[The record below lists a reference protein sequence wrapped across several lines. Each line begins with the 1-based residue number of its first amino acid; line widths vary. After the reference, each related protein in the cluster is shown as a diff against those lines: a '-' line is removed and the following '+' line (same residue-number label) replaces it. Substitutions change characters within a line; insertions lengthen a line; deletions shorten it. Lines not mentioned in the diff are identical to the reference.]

1 MYLQPNSSH
10 LNKSFEWFRS
20 TLVENCI
27 YVDQRKTKVYLK
39 SVVSP
44 GSEFEITDLI
54 IKRKVSYVNVTGA
67 LKLFDRWPVD
77 LPVMVDKC
85 STHATACCGLFNPLF
100 CSVKTKSL
108 INNEI

>member
-1 MYLQPNSSH
+1 MV
-10 LNKSFEWFRS
+10 FS
-20 TLVENCI
+20 TQVENCI

-100 CSVKTKSL
+100 CSVIQKSL
-108 INNEI
+108 IKNEI